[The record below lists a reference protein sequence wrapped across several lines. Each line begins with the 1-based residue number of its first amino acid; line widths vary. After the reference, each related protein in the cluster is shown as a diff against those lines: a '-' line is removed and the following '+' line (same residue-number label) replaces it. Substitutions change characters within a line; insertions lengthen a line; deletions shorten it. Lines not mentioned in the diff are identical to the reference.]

1 MSKFVKKGTKLSKS
15 LLLSLVSVLLLS
27 LFVMGCGTGGSA
39 PTSVPSTTSNKPA
52 ENAAKTSGFNIALLD
67 GTNGNAWRIQMEQN
81 MQQVADKLK
90 AQGTIAKYT
99 VYEGNNDATTQA
111 QQMEQLVNSGVDA
124 IMINPVSATALAP
137 VIDKA
142 AAKGIL
148 IIAIDQHVSHP
159 KVISL
164 TTDQYEWA
172 KIQAEWLAKQL
183 GGKGNILQFDAIAG
197 APANDVRHQAYADVL
212 VKYPDIKVLKQVNMD
227 WDEGKAK
234 QLMTQ
239 LLSAY
244 PNFDAILCQ
253 DGAAVG
259 ILNALQEAKHPL
271 PKAITSDEWIAYL
284 RLWYDINQKNPG
296 NPLNAVIVENPPG
309 IGADGLMMAVN
320 LLQGKKFKDGVL
332 VSDPSDKA
340 NKNAVTIKPTLII
353 TNDNMKEW
361 YDKTKDKPDSYYID
375 SVLPQAEIDKLFQ

>member
-1 MSKFVKKGTKLSKS
+1 MSKLVKKEKKLSKG

-27 LFVMGCGTGGSA
+27 LLVVGCGTGSST
-39 PTSVPSTTSNKPA
+39 PSSTTSKPA
-52 ENAAKTSGFNIALLD
+52 ESTAKTSGFNIALLD

-90 AQGTIAKYT
+90 AQGVIAKYT

-111 QQMEQLVNSGVDA
+111 QQMEQLVNSGIDA
-124 IMINPVSATALAP
+124 ILINPVSATALAP

-148 IIAIDQHVSHP
+148 VIAIDQHISHP
-159 KVISL
+159 KVISV

-172 KIQAEWLAKQL
+172 KIQAEWLAQQL
-183 GGKGNILQFDAIAG
+183 GRKGNILQFDAIAG

-212 VKYPDIKVLKQVNMD
+212 AKYPDIKVLKQVNMD

-259 ILNALQEAKHPL
+259 IINALQEAKHTL
-271 PKAITSDEWIAYL
+271 PKAITSDEWVAYL
-284 RLWYDINQKNPG
+284 RLWHDINQKNPG
-296 NPLNAVIVENPPG
+296 SPLNAIIVENPPG

-320 LLQGKKFKDGVL
+320 LLQGKKFKEGVL

-340 NKNAVTIKPTLII
+340 SKNAIMIKPTLVIK
-353 TNDNMKEW
+353 NDNMNEW
-361 YDKTKDKPDSYYID
+361 YEKTKDKPDSYYID